1 MLTTSIPPYPIAMSQ
16 TAAPETRSFQAEVGR
31 LLDIVAHSLYSDRR
45 VFLREL
51 ISNGSD
57 ACDRRRYEALTRPEL
72 APPDNEYR
80 IELILDTQART
91 LTVGDNGIGMNRA
104 DLVEN
109 LGTIARSGT
118 AAFVKSLTGDAKKD
132 LPLIGQFGVG
142 FYSAF
147 MVADRVTVETRKAG
161 DEQGWRW
168 SSDGKGE
175 FTLELAERKAPGTSV
190 ILHMREDA
198 GEFLDP
204 ENLRAVVRQYSDHVA
219 IPIRL
224 GGEKGETL
232 NRASA
237 LWMRPRNEVTAEQ
250 HKEFY
255 HHVAHAFDEPWLTLH
270 WRAEGKIEYTGL
282 LYVPASRTLDL
293 FHPDRKHGVKLYVR
307 RVFITDGEKD
317 LLPGYLR
324 FLRGVIDSEDLPLNI
339 SREMLQNNPVLA
351 LIRNGVVSRL
361 LGELEKKAKDSAEDY
376 TKFWESFGAVLK
388 EGLYEDPPN
397 RDKLFGLAR
406 FASTQ
411 GAGLH
416 SLADYVGRMKEGQEA
431 IYYIAGDEQAALATS
446 PHLEGYRKRGVE
458 VLLLNDPVDE
468 FWTAQVGVY
477 RGKKFKSVTRGG
489 ADLSKIPLPEG
500 AEKKATEAEADMA
513 PLLALLRLTLQDAVK
528 DVRVSQRL
536 TDSPVCLVADE
547 NDLDI
552 HLERMLRLHK
562 QIEKESKRIL
572 EINPEH
578 ALIRSLVAALG
589 KGTVS
594 EPLNDAAFLLL
605 DQARLLEGEP
615 IPDPAAFARRMTAVL
630 GRSFG
635 A

>member
-1 MLTTSIPPYPIAMSQ
+1 MSQ
-16 TAAPETRSFQAEVGR
+16 TATPETLSFQAEVGR

-51 ISNGSD
+51 ISNASD
-57 ACDRRRYEALTRPEL
+57 ACDRRRYEALTRPDL
-72 APPDNEYR
+72 AAPDNEYR
-80 IELILDTQART
+80 VELALDAKAGM

-104 DLVEN
+104 DLVDN

-132 LPLIGQFGVG
+132 MPLIGQFGVG

-147 MVADRVTVETRKAG
+147 MVADRVTVETRKPG
-161 DEQGWRW
+161 EEQAWRW

-175 FTLELAERKAPGTSV
+175 FTLEPIERMAIGTSV

-204 ENLRAVVRQYSDHVA
+204 ENLRAIVRQYSDHVA
-219 IPIRL
+219 VPIRL

-237 LWMRPRNEVTAEQ
+237 LWTRSRNEITPKQ

-270 WRAEGKIEYTGL
+270 WRAEGKIEYTVL
-282 LYVPASRTLDL
+282 LYIPSSRTLDL
-293 FHPDRKHGVKLYVR
+293 FHPDRRHGVKLYVR

-324 FLRGVIDSEDLPLNI
+324 FLRGVVDSEDLPLNI
-339 SREMLQNNPVLA
+339 SREMLQNNPVLT
-351 LIRNGVVSRL
+351 LIRSGVVSRV

-376 TKFWESFGAVLK
+376 ARFWESFGGVLK
-388 EGLYEDPPN
+388 EGLYEDVPN
-397 RDKLFGLAR
+397 RDKLFGLVR
-406 FASTQ
+406 FSSTH
-411 GAGLH
+411 GPGLH
-416 SLADYVGRMKEGQEA
+416 GLADYVGRMKEGQEA
-431 IYYIAGDEQAALATS
+431 IYYIAGDEHAALATS

-477 RGKKFKSVTRGG
+477 QGKKFKSVTRGG
-489 ADLSKIPLPEG
+489 ADLSKIPLPED
-500 AEKKATEAEADMA
+500 EKTTSAEAEADVA
-513 PLLALLRLTLQDAVK
+513 PLIALLRLTLQDAVK

-572 EINPEH
+572 EINAGHP
-578 ALIRSLVAALG
+578 LIRSLVAAVG
-589 KGTVS
+589 KGSGT
-594 EPLNDAAFLLL
+594 EQLNDAAFLLL

-635 A
+635 G

>member
-1 MLTTSIPPYPIAMSQ
+1 MSQ
-16 TAAPETRSFQAEVGR
+16 TTAPETLNFQAEVGR

-51 ISNGSD
+51 ISNASD
-57 ACDRRRYEALTRPEL
+57 ACDRRRYEALTHPEL
-72 APPDNEYR
+72 APPDAEYH
-80 IELILDTQART
+80 IGLTLDAQART
-91 LTVGDNGIGMNRA
+91 LTVSDNGIGMNRA

-118 AAFVKSLTGDAKKD
+118 AAFVKSLSGDAKKD
-132 LPLIGQFGVG
+132 MPLIGQFGVG

-147 MVADRVTVETRKAG
+147 MVADRVTVETRKVGEDQA
-161 DEQGWRW
+161 WRW

-175 FTLELAERKAPGTSV
+175 FTLEAIERASVGTS
-190 ILHMREDA
+190 IMLHLREDA

-204 ENLRAVVRQYSDHVA
+204 ENLRAIVRQYSDHVA

-237 LWMRPRNEVTAEQ
+237 LWTRPRNEITAEQ

-282 LYVPASRTLDL
+282 LYIPSSRTLDL

-324 FLRGVIDSEDLPLNI
+324 FLRGVVDSEDLPLNI
-339 SREMLQNNPVLA
+339 SREMLQNNPVLT
-351 LIRNGVVSRL
+351 LIRNGVISRV
-361 LGELEKKAKDSAEDY
+361 LGELEKKAKDAAEDY
-376 TKFWESFGAVLK
+376 GRFWENFGAVLK

-397 RDKLFGLAR
+397 RDKLFGLVR
-406 FASTQ
+406 FASTH
-411 GAGLH
+411 GPGLH
-416 SLADYVGRMKEGQEA
+416 SLADYVGRMKEGQED
-431 IYYIAGDEQAALATS
+431 IYYIAGDEQVSLATS

-468 FWTAQVGVY
+468 FWTAQVGAY
-477 RGKKFKSVTRGG
+477 QGKKFKSVTRGG
-489 ADLSKIPLPEG
+489 ADLSKIKLPED
-500 AEKKATEAEADMA
+500 AEKKATESEADTA
-513 PLLALLRLTLQDAVK
+513 PLIALLRLTLQEAVK

-572 EINPEH
+572 EINAEH
-578 ALIRSLVAALG
+578 PLIRSLVAAVG
-589 KGTVS
+589 KGSDTDR
-594 EPLNDAAFLLL
+594 LNDAAFLLL

-630 GRSFG
+630 GRSFN
-635 A
+635 

>member
-1 MLTTSIPPYPIAMSQ
+1 MSQ
-16 TAAPETRSFQAEVGR
+16 TAAPETLSFQAEVGR

-51 ISNGSD
+51 ISNASD

-72 APPDNEYR
+72 APADAEYR
-80 IELILDTQART
+80 VELTLDAKART
-91 LTVGDNGIGMNRA
+91 LTIGDNGIGMNRA

-118 AAFVKSLTGDAKKD
+118 AAFVKSLTGDTKKD
-132 LPLIGQFGVG
+132 MPLIGQFGVG

-147 MVADRVTVETRKAG
+147 MVADRVTVETRKVG
-161 DEQGWRW
+161 EEQAWRW

-175 FTLELAERKAPGTSV
+175 FTLEAIERTSIGTSV
-190 ILHMREDA
+190 ILQVREDA

-204 ENLRAVVRQYSDHVA
+204 ENLRAIVRQYSDHVA

-224 GGEKGETL
+224 GGEKSETL

-237 LWMRPRNEVTAEQ
+237 LWTRPRNEITAEQ

-282 LYVPASRTLDL
+282 LYIPSARTLDL

-324 FLRGVIDSEDLPLNI
+324 FLRGVVDSEDLPLNI
-339 SREMLQNNPVLA
+339 SREMLQNNPVLT
-351 LIRNGVVSRL
+351 LIRNGVISRV
-361 LGELEKKAKDSAEDY
+361 LGELEKKAKDAAEDY
-376 TKFWESFGAVLK
+376 AKFWENFGTVLK

-397 RDKLFGLAR
+397 RDKLFGLVR
-406 FASTQ
+406 FASTH
-411 GAGLH
+411 GPGLH
-416 SLADYVGRMKEGQEA
+416 GLADYVGRMKEGQEA
-431 IYYIAGDEQAALATS
+431 IYYIAGEEQASLATS

-468 FWTAQVGVY
+468 FWTAQVGAY
-477 RGKKFKSVTRGG
+477 QGKKFKSVTRGG

-500 AEKKATEAEADMA
+500 AKEKTAEAEADTA
-513 PLLALLRLTLQDAVK
+513 PLIALLRLTLQDAVK

-572 EINPEH
+572 EINAEH
-578 ALIRSLVAALG
+578 PLIRSLVAAVG
-589 KGTVS
+589 KGS
-594 EPLNDAAFLLL
+594 DSDRLNDAAFLLL

-615 IPDPAAFARRMTAVL
+615 IPDPAAFARRMTSVL
-630 GRSFG
+630 GRSF
-635 A
+635 AT

>member
-1 MLTTSIPPYPIAMSQ
+1 MSQ
-16 TAAPETRSFQAEVGR
+16 TAAPETLSFQAEVGR

-51 ISNGSD
+51 ISNASD

-72 APPDNEYR
+72 APADAEYR
-80 IELILDTQART
+80 VELTLDAKART
-91 LTVGDNGIGMNRA
+91 LTIGDNGIGMNRA

-118 AAFVKSLTGDAKKD
+118 AAFVKSLTGDTKKD
-132 LPLIGQFGVG
+132 MPLIGQFGVG

-147 MVADRVTVETRKAG
+147 MVADRVTVETRKVG
-161 DEQGWRW
+161 EEQAWRW

-175 FTLELAERKAPGTSV
+175 FTLEAIERTSIGTSV
-190 ILHMREDA
+190 ILQVREDA

-204 ENLRAVVRQYSDHVA
+204 ENLRAIVRQYSDHVA

-224 GGEKGETL
+224 GGEKSETL

-237 LWMRPRNEVTAEQ
+237 LWTRPRNEITAEQ

-282 LYVPASRTLDL
+282 LYIPSARTLDL

-307 RVFITDGEKD
+307 RVFITDDEKD

-324 FLRGVIDSEDLPLNI
+324 FLRGVVDSEDLPLNI
-339 SREMLQNNPVLA
+339 SREMLQNNPVLT
-351 LIRNGVVSRL
+351 LIRNGVISRV
-361 LGELEKKAKDSAEDY
+361 LGELEKKAKDAAEDY
-376 TKFWESFGAVLK
+376 AKFWENFGTVLK

-397 RDKLFGLAR
+397 RDKLFGLVR
-406 FASTQ
+406 FASTH
-411 GAGLH
+411 GPGLH
-416 SLADYVGRMKEGQEA
+416 GLADYVGRMKEGQEA
-431 IYYIAGDEQAALATS
+431 IYYIAGEEQASLATS

-468 FWTAQVGVY
+468 FWTAQVGAY
-477 RGKKFKSVTRGG
+477 QGKKFKSVTRGG

-500 AEKKATEAEADMA
+500 AKEKAAEAEADTA
-513 PLLALLRLTLQDAVK
+513 PLIALLRLALQDAVK

-572 EINPEH
+572 EINAEH
-578 ALIRSLVAALG
+578 PLIRSLVAAVG
-589 KGTVS
+589 KGS
-594 EPLNDAAFLLL
+594 DSDRLNDAAFLLL

-615 IPDPAAFARRMTAVL
+615 IPDPAAFARRMTSVL

-635 A
+635 T

>member
-1 MLTTSIPPYPIAMSQ
+1 MSQ
-16 TAAPETRSFQAEVGR
+16 TAAPETLSFQAEVGR

-51 ISNGSD
+51 ISNASD

-72 APPDNEYR
+72 APADAEYR
-80 IELILDTQART
+80 VELTLDAKART
-91 LTVGDNGIGMNRA
+91 LTIGDNGIGMNRA

-118 AAFVKSLTGDAKKD
+118 AAFVKSLTGDTKKD
-132 LPLIGQFGVG
+132 MPLIGQFGVG

-147 MVADRVTVETRKAG
+147 MVADRVTVETRKVG
-161 DEQGWRW
+161 EEQAWRW

-175 FTLELAERKAPGTSV
+175 FTLEAIERTSIGTSV
-190 ILHMREDA
+190 ILQVREDA

-204 ENLRAVVRQYSDHVA
+204 ENLRAIVRQYSDHVA

-224 GGEKGETL
+224 GGEKSETL

-237 LWMRPRNEVTAEQ
+237 LWTRPRNEITAEQ

-282 LYVPASRTLDL
+282 LYIPSARTLDL

-307 RVFITDGEKD
+307 RVFITDDEKD

-324 FLRGVIDSEDLPLNI
+324 FLRGVVDSEDLPLNI
-339 SREMLQNNPVLA
+339 SREMLQNNPVLT
-351 LIRNGVVSRL
+351 LIRNGVISRV
-361 LGELEKKAKDSAEDY
+361 LGELEKKAKDAAEDY
-376 TKFWESFGAVLK
+376 AKFWENFGTVLK

-397 RDKLFGLAR
+397 RDKLFGLVR
-406 FASTQ
+406 FASTH
-411 GAGLH
+411 GPGLH
-416 SLADYVGRMKEGQEA
+416 GLADYVGRMKEGQEA
-431 IYYIAGDEQAALATS
+431 IYYIAGEEQASLATS

-468 FWTAQVGVY
+468 FWTAQVGAY
-477 RGKKFKSVTRGG
+477 QGKKFKSVTRGG
-489 ADLSKIPLPEG
+489 ADLSKIPPPEG
-500 AEKKATEAEADMA
+500 AKEKTAEAEADTA
-513 PLLALLRLTLQDAVK
+513 PLIALLRLTLQDAVK

-572 EINPEH
+572 EINAEH
-578 ALIRSLVAALG
+578 PLIRSLVTAVG
-589 KGTVS
+589 KGS
-594 EPLNDAAFLLL
+594 DSDRLNDAAFLLL

-615 IPDPAAFARRMTAVL
+615 IPDPAAFARRMTSVL
-630 GRSFG
+630 GRSF
-635 A
+635 AT